1 MLARVKKD
9 AIAEKKRL
17 APYYIGGFTHGANS
31 SDTQGV
37 HSEELA
43 PYLNGVS
50 KTEELTNKN
59 SPADV
64 PEETETVQVTQEPKE
79 VEVADAHEIG
89 GAVQE
94 PETPRESEAPAPEST
109 QETEQIA
116 EATQIPGA
124 FEAAKEPEITEGTK
138 ATNGDDTAGVVKNG
152 LEILGLPKEHQKDTG
167 SSIGIFKEH

>member
-1 MLARVKKD
+1 MLARVKED

-31 SDTQGV
+31 SDTRGV

-50 KTEELTNKN
+50 GAEELTNEDT
-59 SPADV
+59 PAEA
-64 PEETETVQVTQEPKE
+64 PEETKIAETTQESKE
-79 VEVADAHEIG
+79 TEAADLHEIG

-94 PETPRESEAPAPEST
+94 PNGPREPEAPAPEPT
-109 QETEQIA
+109 QAPEQIA

-124 FEAAKEPEITEGTK
+124 FEAAKEPEITDGTK
-138 ATNGDDTAGVVKNG
+138 ATNGADTAEVKNG

-167 SSIGIFKEH
+167 SSIGVFKEH

>member
-1 MLARVKKD
+1 MLARVKED

-17 APYYIGGFTHGANS
+17 TPYYIGGFTHGANS

-50 KTEELTNKN
+50 KTEELTNEVI
-59 SPADV
+59 PAEV
-64 PEETETVQVTQEPKE
+64 PREIEIAETTQEPKE
-79 VEVADAHEIG
+79 VEAADVQGIG

-94 PETPRESEAPAPEST
+94 PEAPREPEAPVLEPT
-109 QETEQIA
+109 QEPEQLA

-124 FEAAKEPEITEGTK
+124 FEVAKEPEMNEGK
-138 ATNGDDTAGVVKNG
+138 KSTNGDVTTEVKNG
-152 LEILGLPKEHQKDTG
+152 LEILGLPKVYQNDTG

>member
-1 MLARVKKD
+1 LLTRLKED

-50 KTEELTNKN
+50 KTEELTNEVT
-59 SPADV
+59 PAEV
-64 PEETETVQVTQEPKE
+64 PKETEIAETIQEPKE
-79 VEVADAHEIG
+79 AEAADVQETG

-94 PETPRESEAPAPEST
+94 PEAPREPEAPVPEST
-109 QETEQIA
+109 QEPEQIA

-124 FEAAKEPEITEGTK
+124 FEVAKEPEMNEGTK
-138 ATNGDDTAGVVKNG
+138 ATNGDVTAEVKNG
-152 LEILGLPKEHQKDTG
+152 LEILGLPKDYQNDTG

>member
-1 MLARVKKD
+1 MLARLKVD

-17 APYYIGGFTHGANS
+17 APYYIGGFAHGANS

-50 KTEELTNKN
+50 KTEELSNEDT
-59 SPADV
+59 PAEV
-64 PEETETVQVTQEPKE
+64 PEETKIAETMQEPKE
-79 VEVADAHEIG
+79 AEAADLQEMG

-94 PETPRESEAPAPEST
+94 PEAPREPEAPAPEPT
-109 QETEQIA
+109 QSTEQIA

-124 FEAAKEPEITEGTK
+124 FEAAKEPEISEGTK
-138 ATNGDDTAGVVKNG
+138 ATNGDNTVEIKNG
-152 LEILGLPKEHQKDTG
+152 LEVLGLPKENQKDTA
-167 SSIGIFKEH
+167 SSIGVFKEH